1 MDNNKLSYE
10 ERLEQEMD
18 LENLS
23 LEIFNDAMNELTHDD
38 LPSALEQ
45 IYFYQT
51 IINLLQHKIWDCEE
65 NNLDEKLSI
74 LEELDDNLRSDF
86 SDFKEKFLEKYPTAA
101 ARIE

>member
-10 ERLEQEMD
+10 ERLEQEID

-23 LEIFNDAMNELTHDD
+23 LDLFNDAMNELNDDD

-45 IYFYQT
+45 IYFYQK
-51 IINLLQHKIWDCEE
+51 IINLLQHKIWDCEDHD
-65 NNLDEKLSI
+65 NDERLSI

-86 SDFKEKFLEKYPTAA
+86 SDFKEKFLEKYPQEA
-101 ARIE
+101 ARID